1 MLVWTDAACART
13 TFVHTGCPSND
24 ELLMGLPPAFIG
36 GFRSGSTLLIN
47 YLGLHPRIS
56 AIYETRFLVD
66 LLRIARLLLDDNGR
80 QGRELALVARWVG
93 EPALSTE
100 MALEFLMNQA
110 VADITFI
117 QQVLDG
123 TLPDGKASYER
134 YVLGTNHILWNA
146 SEAMEAISPFLSAV
160 RAKEPPQELLSILA
174 PGIQKLFFRHAQRES
189 KFYWI
194 NKTPEI
200 LRFQPELRQM
210 LGRIRLVHLIRD
222 GRDVVH
228 SSVKLNWWSIERG
241 AQSWKLF
248 IEDVRAQASQYP
260 GDYLELRYEE
270 FVADHIGTLMKVLD
284 FLEIEGDPA
293 EIVAAQERHAPG
305 SVSAEEA
312 KRRIGQWRAGMSEG
326 DKSIFKSI
334 ANDLLVSLGYAK
346 DADW

>member
-1 MLVWTDAACART
+1 M
-13 TFVHTGCPSND
+13 GCPSID
-24 ELLMGLPPAFIG
+24 KRLMVRPPVFIG
-36 GFRSGSTLLIN
+36 GFRSGTTLLIN

-56 AIYETRFLVD
+56 AVYETRFLVD
-66 LLRIARLLLDDNGR
+66 LLRIARLLLDKNGR
-80 QGRELALVARWVG
+80 DRGELALVAQWVG

-100 MALEFLMNQA
+100 MAVEFLIEQA
-110 VADITFI
+110 VGDITFI

-123 TLPDGKASYER
+123 TVPDGKASYER
-134 YVLGTNHILWNA
+134 YALGTNHILWKA
-146 SEAMEAISPFLSAV
+146 SEAMEAISPFFSAV
-160 RAKEPPQELLSILA
+160 RAKKPPQELLPILA
-174 PGIQKLFFRHAQRES
+174 PGIQKLFCMHAKRES
-189 KFYWI
+189 KCYWI

-241 AQSWKLF
+241 AHSWRLF

-260 GDYLELRYEE
+260 GDYLEVRYEE
-270 FVADHIGTLMKVLD
+270 FVADHIGTLTKVLD

-312 KRRIGQWRAGMSEG
+312 RHRIGQWRSGMSAGE
-326 DKSIFKSI
+326 KSIFKAI
-334 ANDLLVSLGYAK
+334 ANGLLVSLGYAK
-346 DADW
+346 DAEW

>member
-1 MLVWTDAACART
+1 MVR
-13 TFVHTGCPSND
+13 
-24 ELLMGLPPAFIG
+24 PPAFIG

-66 LLRIARLLLDDNGR
+66 LLRIARLLLDENGR
-80 QGRELALVARWVG
+80 GQRELAIVARWVG
-93 EPALSTE
+93 DPALSSE
-100 MALEFLMNQA
+100 KAVEFLLQQA

-117 QQVLDG
+117 RQVLDG
-123 TLPDGKASYER
+123 TVPDGKASYER
-134 YVLGTNHILWNA
+134 YALGTNHILWDA
-146 SEAMEAISPFLSAV
+146 PEAMEAINPFLSAV
-160 RAKEPPQELLSILA
+160 RAKSQPHVLLPLLA
-174 PGIQKLFFRHAQRES
+174 SGMQTLFSRHASREG
-189 KFYWI
+189 KCYWI

-228 SSVKLNWWSIERG
+228 SSVKLNWWSVERG
-241 AQSWKLF
+241 AHSWRLF
-248 IEDVRAQASQYP
+248 IEDVRAQASQCP

-270 FVADHIGTLMKVLD
+270 FVADHIGALRKALD

-293 EIVAAQERHAPG
+293 EIVSAQERHAPG

-312 KRRIGQWRAGMSEG
+312 RRRIGQWRSGMSAG
-326 DKSIFKSI
+326 DKTIFKAI